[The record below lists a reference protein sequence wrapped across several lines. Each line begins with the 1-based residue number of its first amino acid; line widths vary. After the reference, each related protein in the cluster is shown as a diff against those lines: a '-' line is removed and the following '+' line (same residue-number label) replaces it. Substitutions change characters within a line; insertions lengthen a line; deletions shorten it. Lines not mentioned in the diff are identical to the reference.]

1 MKQKKYSLIS
11 EMNIQILNLKCLTF
25 YQKTKKKNEKIN
37 IINSGNLPK
46 LIIKGKKLN
55 WILRTFY

>member
-11 EMNIQILNLKCLTF
+11 KMNIQILYLKYLTF
-25 YQKTKKKNEKIN
+25 YQKSKKKNEKIN

-55 WILRTFY
+55 

>member
-55 WILRTFY
+55 